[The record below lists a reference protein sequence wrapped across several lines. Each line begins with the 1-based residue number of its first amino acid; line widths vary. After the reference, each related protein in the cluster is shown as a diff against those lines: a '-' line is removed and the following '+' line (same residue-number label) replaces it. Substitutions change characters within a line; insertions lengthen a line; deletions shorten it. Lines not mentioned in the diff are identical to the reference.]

1 MVEGLPSHARGYRP
15 SPEGSGS
22 SAGFAVEKQLALICY
37 PTSPW
42 QQERGWTGSG
52 GRPEAGGRSL
62 PLRPN
67 SKAQSLIPPWVTH

>member
-1 MVEGLPSHARGYRP
+1 MEEGLSSHARGYQP

-22 SAGFAVEKQLALICY
+22 SAGVAVEKQLALICCL
-37 PTSPW
+37 TSPW
-42 QQERGWTGSG
+42 EQERGWTGSG

-67 SKAQSLIPPWVTH
+67 SQA